1 MDALDQQL
9 LSLLRQDARTSVA
22 ILARKL
28 GVSRGTVGNRIAKLE
43 DAGTIVGFSLIAGN
57 SAQHAFLFQNGQLLD
72 LNSLVTLSDT
82 FLTQA
87 TAINDLG
94 QIVANGADG
103 QAYLLTPIP
112 EPSTYAALLAAAVFG
127 LVALR
132 RRRGV

>member
-1 MDALDQQL
+1 M
-9 LSLLRQDARTSVA
+9 
-22 ILARKL
+22 
-28 GVSRGTVGNRIAKLE
+28 
-43 DAGTIVGFSLIAGN
+43 
-57 SAQHAFLFQNGQLLD
+57 LD

>member
-72 LNSLVTLSDT
+72 LNSLINLSGT
-82 FLTQA
+82 YLQEA

-94 QIVANGADG
+94 QIVANGSDG

-112 EPSTYAALLAAAVFG
+112 EPSTYAALLGAAVFG